1 MSEDIKNDLKI
12 NYWFLLAVGAI
23 IFISAAVTI
32 FFFLKTNT
40 IANQKLAVAAEAK
53 RPATLDLTLITDD
66 TCQDCFNINLVA
78 SSIAKENVKIK
89 SQKTVDRASDEGKQ
103 LIAKYSIKK
112 LPTLLAQ
119 GELDKDANLAQ
130 FFTKTGNINED
141 TFVFRQVGGPFVDAD
156 TGKVKGR
163 VTLTLIPD
171 ITCAECY
178 DVTQH
183 ELVLQQFGIN
193 TVGKIAD
200 VKSAAGQALINK
212 YGIKMVPAFVITG
225 DTNEYPSLKTVWPE
239 VGVIASDGAY
249 VFTKGVPLMGTYKNL
264 TTNKVILVESN
275 Q

>member
-12 NYWFLLAVGAI
+12 NYWFLLAMGAI